1 MLHKFV
7 IEFLLLLLFIEIIT
21 DDCPET
27 GTLNRNDCF
36 AHSNPTQYCC
46 YNSNDKNCKLVNK
59 TELSE
64 NKDLDCGITNDNYG
78 KYEFGQYHPKQ
89 AFELEGFQ
97 GCGVYEPKKKDDCI
111 EYSELSNSC
120 CFFQKNDGKKACFSI
135 GKKFDGKSSKF
146 NFDGY
151 TVECNSFNLILR
163 IYSLLLLIF
172 IF

>member
-1 MLHKFV
+1 MLQKLG
-7 IEFLLLLLFIEIIT
+7 IAFLLLLSFKEIIT
-21 DDCPET
+21 DCPASPAS
-27 GTLNRNDCF
+27 RNDCF
-36 AHSNPTQYCC
+36 TSSNSTHYCC
-46 YNSNDKNCKLVNK
+46 YKNSACEPIPKNQLSNDA
-59 TELSE
+59 
-64 NKDLDCGITNDNYG
+64 DCGITNDNYG

-89 AFELEGFQ
+89 ALVLEGFQ

-120 CFFQKNDGKKACFSI
+120 CFFQKNGKNACFSI

-151 TVECNSFNLILR
+151 TVECNSFNLILS